1 MSAYPLTLDEGPV
14 APSGSSQPFTYKADD
29 SAVIASLEPHGHTRT
44 HLAATLDP
52 FLAPPEAT
60 SPLACSAR
68 PAQIPRTS
76 CTYNIASLGFLTLV
90 ALDAFGPRVLVSG
103 AWWLV
108 LFMVWLTPWP
118 NRAFD
123 TRAPARFSWEALH
136 QLTVL
141 AVFGW
146 LYARACVSIAGALYS
161 WRFTDPDGPLRLLTF
176 PLQTALLGLA
186 IAALLARPLH
196 RALGARAVAAAFVIA
211 APTIIYTC
219 IDTLSDVTRWLDRP
233 VANAIHTFDAVFPL
247 LLTMQR
253 CARLERRAN
262 RTVTQQ
268 RTQRTFLARLG
279 PLFDRCPRWFA
290 NSAVAPLL
298 LITVAATILRF
309 WVDALPAQ
317 QPALSALV
325 ALALPVCTV
334 LVTAAV
340 IHELRKRRVTAR
352 TGPLAGKLLFPLRA
366 VVSAVLLAP
375 LWAWTLMMDAPLAEY
390 YASNA
395 FAALPGPAWT
405 LDYDGSTRTLR
416 LSGEYQHGVAN
427 AFSTKLDE
435 LPEVALIEL
444 EGPGGLSHEGFAI
457 AEAIETRNLA
467 THATDDC
474 ESACTIAFMAGRE
487 RTLASEARLG
497 FHSGWSPVALYDDD
511 DTDYSAHLRRRGVAR
526 DFIRRADDVPATDM
540 WYPTNDELKAAGV
553 ITAVR

>member
-1 MSAYPLTLDEGPV
+1 VDSTQTL
-14 APSGSSQPFTYKADD
+14 
-29 SAVIASLEPHGHTRT
+29 
-44 HLAATLDP
+44 TLDP

-60 SPLACSAR
+60 SPLASTVRA
-68 PAQIPRTS
+68 AEIPRAS
-76 CTYNIASLGFLTLV
+76 CTYNIASLGFLALV

-108 LFMVWLTPWP
+108 LLMVWLMPWP

-123 TRAPARFSWEALH
+123 TRASARFSWDTLH

-141 AVFGW
+141 VVLSW
-146 LYARACVSIAGALYS
+146 LYARASESLAGALYS
-161 WRFTDPDGPLRLLTF
+161 WRFTDPDGPLRLLAF
-176 PLQTALLGLA
+176 PLQTGLVGLV
-186 IAALLARPLH
+186 IAVLLARPLH
-196 RALGARAVAAAFVIA
+196 RAFGARAVAAAFVIA
-211 APTIIYTC
+211 APTIIYSC
-219 IDTLSDVTRWLDRP
+219 IDTLSDLTRWLDRA

-247 LLTMQR
+247 LLLMQR

-268 RTQRTFLARLG
+268 HARRTLLARLG

-298 LITVAATILRF
+298 LITAAATMLRF

-325 ALALPVCTV
+325 ALALPACTV

-340 IHELRKRRVTAR
+340 VHELRKRRAAAR
-352 TGPLAGKLLFPLRA
+352 IGPLAGKILFPLRA
-366 VVSAVLLAP
+366 AVSAVLLAP
-375 LWAWTLMMDAPLAEY
+375 LWIWTLTMDAPLAEY
-390 YASNA
+390 YAGNA
-395 FAALPGPAWT
+395 LAGLPGPAWT

-416 LSGEYQHGVAN
+416 LSGEYQHGIAN
-427 AFSTKLDE
+427 AFSAKLNE

-467 THATDDC
+467 TKATDDC

-487 RTLASEARLG
+487 RTLATEARLG

-511 DTDYSAHLRRRGVAR
+511 DTEFNAHLRRRGVAR
-526 DFIRRADDVPATDM
+526 DFIRRADDVPSADM
-540 WYPTNDELKAAGV
+540 WYPTHAELKAAGV